1 MAGLASSSKVSE
13 KVKKEISHGK
23 QGMKTERDKSKLLF
37 FPYSVIW
44 YEDFVL
50 HAPCG
55 AGAVTG
61 PQGSV
66 LGLVL
71 FILFIS
77 DVSSSIQSSLHSFA
91 DDRVVLR
98 SS

>member
-1 MAGLASSSKVSE
+1 M
-13 KVKKEISHGK
+13 
-23 QGMKTERDKSKLLF
+23 
-37 FPYSVIW
+37 
-44 YEDFVL
+44 L

-77 DVSSSIQSSLHSFA
+77 EVSSSIQSSLHSFA
-91 DDRVVLR
+91 DDRVVFR